1 MEILILQYALA
12 VLLCLWWIKPFKTI
26 TLGNLFKISLFNLVC
41 IFNLVFLGSYIL
53 LRELSI
59 REGFT
64 GIYAALFLCVNLLLF
79 LLVPATFLYLRNQFE
94 HKQLKVP
101 DLVHLGPFALYAV
114 CFVIPWAINGRDYLT
129 SVLTDSFFSIYTYC
143 TIGIYLI
150 LVMKFLLYKYLPFL
164 SSAKKE
170 KLQPEMA
177 TTKKAS
183 VIKAVPGTEVMVG
196 SVHLD
201 TAQLSKMDETL
212 RNFFIAHQPYLKRG
226 YNLKQ
231 LSEDTS
237 IPLHHLSAFIN
248 QYYHIHFNDFINEYR
263 VQYCQVKIKN
273 DEWRSKTL
281 EAIAEE
287 SGFNNRNTFTAAFKK
302 VTGSNPSDFLKMV
315 KQQQIA

>member
-12 VLLCLWWIKPFKTI
+12 VLICMWWIKPFK
-26 TLGNLFKISLFNLVC
+26 KISLGKHLKAPLFNLLC
-41 IFNLVFLGSYIL
+41 IFNLVFLGAYTL
-53 LRELSI
+53 LREIST
-59 REGFT
+59 RDTFA
-64 GIYAALFLCVNLLLF
+64 GIYAGLFICMNMILF
-79 LLVPATFLYLRNQFE
+79 IIVPVAYLYLRNQFE
-94 HKQLKVP
+94 HSHYRKT
-101 DLVHLGPFALYAV
+101 DIVHLLPFVVYL
-114 CFVIPWAINGRDYLT
+114 CSFVIPWIMYGKEFLSSGQTN
-129 SVLTDSFFSIYTYC
+129 SFFSIYTYC
-143 TIGIYLI
+143 TIGIYILLI
-150 LVMKFLLYKYLPFL
+150 MRFMLNKYLPFL
-164 SSAKKE
+164 NS
-170 KLQPEMA
+170 
-177 TTKKAS
+177 TKKTRHLAEIS
-183 VIKAVPGTEVMVG
+183 GARHADYAKTTQSADVMVG

-201 TAQLSKMDETL
+201 ADQLSKMDETL
-212 RNFFIAHQPYLKRG
+212 RTFFLSHQPFLKRG

-302 VTGSNPSDFLKMV
+302 VTGYNPSDYLKLV